1 MQIYINLEEMNKW
14 QIKDELRKILSR
26 LDPISAHEIAKEL
39 REEFL
44 SIEELQEKIK
54 NINA

>member
-1 MQIYINLEEMNKW
+1 MQIYINLEEMDKW
-14 QIKDELRKILSR
+14 QIKDELRKILSQ
-26 LDPISAHEIAKEL
+26 LDPISAHEIVKEL

>member
-14 QIKDELRKILSR
+14 QIKDEIGKILSQ
-26 LDPISAHEIAKEL
+26 LDPISAHEIVKEL

>member
-14 QIKDELRKILSR
+14 QIKDELRKILSQ
-26 LDPISAHEIAKEL
+26 LDPISAHEIAREL

>member
-14 QIKDELRKILSR
+14 QIKDELRKILSQ
-26 LDPISAHEIAKEL
+26 LDPISAHEIVKEL

>member
-14 QIKDELRKILSR
+14 KIKDELRKILSQ